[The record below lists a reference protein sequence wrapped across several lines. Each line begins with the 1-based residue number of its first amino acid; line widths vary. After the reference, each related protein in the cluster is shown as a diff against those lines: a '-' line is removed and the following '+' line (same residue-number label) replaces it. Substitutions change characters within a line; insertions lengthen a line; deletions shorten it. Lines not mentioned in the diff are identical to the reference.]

1 MMNMC
6 FLLGIWIYFDLVVP
20 VGLNEVVS
28 DDELMV
34 IKRIHSYLNDVSL
47 LEENQR
53 RKKSIMNNKF
63 VYFKHIYLRK
73 NI

>member
-1 MMNMC
+1 MNMC